1 MVNFPTRNPDC
12 DYLFLLM
19 LVFVL
24 QWLSLLLDILN
35 MWLSHFPLTF
45 SQTQKGNALF
55 HHIAYGYSCADWNG
69 LCYHLRD
76 VSMDNIFKLSASAT
90 ASQ

>member
-1 MVNFPTRNPDC
+1 MAFPPFG
-12 DYLFLLM
+12 YSEH
-19 LVFVL
+19 VVV
-24 QWLSLLLDILN
+24 S
-35 MWLSHFPLTF
+35 FPLTF
-45 SQTQKGNALF
+45 SQTQKGDALF